1 YFAALANRCGTNHF
15 PALSVY
21 DVFQN
26 IAIRKLR
33 RDDEYLN
40 RLIHLKYLLDL
51 FSSMSCYLDGPT
63 DGEAH
68 SNGRQGRL
76 RERRFTS
83 SMAKTRVF
91 AISMSGPASGLISR
105 VFSWS
110 RKNMPRRLT
119 LAGPK
124 ASCTTTIW
132 PIHD

>member
-76 RERRFTS
+76 RARRLTS

-91 AISMSGPASGLISR
+91 AISMSGPASGLISMDLSLISKYIQR
-105 VFSWS
+105 S
-110 RKNMPRRLT
+110 LT
-119 LAGPK
+119 LAVQQY
-124 ASCTTTIW
+124 SCMT
-132 PIHD
+132 